1 MLTATV
7 SNCCHS
13 NAPARKPDENQLH
26 QHFYWP
32 PSAQN
37 SRRCAAAPPTPHLR
51 TLAVSCRLG
60 QRDPPPPHP
69 NHHPP
74 PPAQITLSEMF
85 PETGFIY
92 RSSETESIYVFTAVF
107 KVNFISQRNTNSE
120 QQLKVPTPP
129 TPPRPSEQKRIL
141 NKSKI
146 DSSKPTKSPQTSIYT
161 RDKLVPLQSDSFS
174 AGFNPPTTRS
184 R

>member
-13 NAPARKPDENQLH
+13 NAAARKPDENQLH

-32 PSAQN
+32 LSAQN
-37 SRRCAAAPPTPHLR
+37 SRRCPPTPHLR

-60 QRDPPPPHP
+60 QPDPPPTK
-69 NHHPP
+69 PP
-74 PPAQITLSEMF
+74 PSPPAQITLSEMF

-92 RSSETESIYVFTAVF
+92 RSSETESVYVFTAVF
-107 KVNFISQRNTNSE
+107 KANSISQRNTNNE
-120 QQLKVPTPP
+120 QQLKVPP
-129 TPPRPSEQKRIL
+129 TGPSEHKRIL

-146 DSSKPTKSPQTSIYT
+146 DSSKPIKSPQMSVST